1 MVPSE
6 KKKLVKGKRSEV
18 KVKKV
23 TSKYQERKKVDSK
36 RTKNTSIAFSKLRDR
51 IRRIKPNK
59 TTGGVG
65 DDDLDNLD
73 ADFVD
78 IGPIEEEESF
88 GNHDKLVQSIKSIK
102 KSGTKMASI
111 EVRKEPVTKVS
122 ELNLTTRYDLDHD
135 NDQTNDN
142 EGVKDSDPKTSYS
155 TRGRLNVADL
165 LSAAKDVTGVIDKS
179 VKRLKKKKLINPPL
193 NSIESALIER
203 RANHEQVVKKVSKWQ
218 PVVDAHAVASQLI
231 FPLDT
236 PSLHMDSSQEVT
248 SRYKSR
254 NEMEAKIDSLLNQ
267 SKNHLK
273 DDAILTPAE
282 EEYLKTLSL
291 EEAQER
297 HSQLQKMRAL
307 LSYQEAKLRRR
318 KKIKSRSF
326 RRILKK
332 DKLKE
337 AMKEFEELK
346 ERDPE
351 RALQKLSEL
360 DKIRALE
367 RVTLRHKS
375 TGRWAKHNKL
385 RATYDDNARAQLADQ
400 VELSKVLMKKRKLD
414 ESDDED
420 TIGDA
425 NFDPDA
431 DRDANFDVEDDAH
444 FKIPN
449 DFNPWM
455 KSQRSLLEEKIR
467 MSKGKEKGNDSD
479 HETDPDHETNPGH
492 DSDPNKRKR
501 EVKTK
506 EIKASYYQRLTD
518 LVSDDSDDDEEDGIN
533 AKLISEAFA
542 NDDVIVEFEKD
553 KEAHASE
560 EAPKDVDNF
569 LPGWGSWHGPGGDT
583 NLEAVKKKREKFI
596 IKASKRERKD
606 AKLGNVIISEK
617 ANASIQR
624 LQVKQLPRDLKSVPE
639 FESLISTPI
648 GRTWNTQLSFQS
660 LTEPSVVTKMGTI
673 IEPMNTDS
681 LAPFSSKKSYERMK
695 KMKKAEDA
703 KKK

>member
-1 MVPSE
+1 MVASG
-6 KKKLVKGKRSEV
+6 KKKSVKGKRSEV

-23 TSKYQERKKVDSK
+23 ISKNQEGKKQS
-36 RTKNTSIAFSKLRDR
+36 KNTSVAFSKLRDR

-59 TTGGVG
+59 TPDGVG
-65 DDDLDNLD
+65 DDDLDG
-73 ADFVD
+73 DFVD
-78 IGPIEEEESF
+78 IGPIEEDELF
-88 GNHDKLVQSIKSIK
+88 GNHEKLVQSIKSIE
-102 KSGTKMASI
+102 KSVEIASI
-111 EVRKEPVTKVS
+111 EVRKEPVSKVS
-122 ELNLTTRYDLDHD
+122 ELNLTTRYDND
-135 NDQTNDN
+135 NDNDN
-142 EGVKDSDPKTSYS
+142 GDRDSFS
-155 TRGRLNVADL
+155 TRGRLSVADL

-179 VKRLKKKKLINPPL
+179 VKRLKKKKVINPPL
-193 NSIESALIER
+193 NSVESALIER

-218 PVVDAHAVASQLI
+218 SVVDAHAVAPHLV

-236 PSLHMDSSQEVT
+236 PSLHMDTSQEVT

-291 EEAQER
+291 EQAQER

-318 KKIKSRSF
+318 KKIKSKSF
-326 RRILKK
+326 HRILKK

-351 RALQKLSEL
+351 RALEKLSEL

-385 RATYDDNARAQLADQ
+385 RAAYDDNARAQLADQ
-400 VELSKVLMKKRKLD
+400 VELSKVLMKKRKLE
-414 ESDDED
+414 ESDDDDGD
-420 TIGDA
+420 TFGDSNLDA
-425 NFDPDA
+425 DA
-431 DRDANFDVEDDAH
+431 DRDANFDAEEDGAH

-467 MSKGKEKGNDSD
+467 INKGKEGGNDHETIHETGHETG
-479 HETDPDHETNPGH
+479 HETDPKKDKN
-492 DSDPNKRKR
+492 
-501 EVKTK
+501 EVKS
-506 EIKASYYQRLTD
+506 EIKASYFQRLTD
-518 LVSDDSDDDEEDGIN
+518 LVSDEDSEEEGDN
-533 AKLISEAFA
+533 ARLISEAFA
-542 NDDVIVEFEKD
+542 DDDVVVEFERD
-553 KEAHASE
+553 KELQE
-560 EAPKDVDNF
+560 TVEGPRDLDTF
-569 LPGWGSWHGPGGDT
+569 LPGWGSWHAPGDT
-583 NLEAVKKKREKFI
+583 SLETVKRKRRQDRFLI
-596 IKASKRERKD
+596 RAPRRERKD
-606 AKLGNVIISEK
+606 ARLGNVIISEK
-617 ANASIQR
+617 ANASIHR
-624 LQVKQLPRDLKSVPE
+624 LQVRQLPRHLASVPE

-648 GRTWNTQLSFQS
+648 GSTWNTQLSFQS
-660 LTEPSVVTKMGTI
+660 LTQPSVVTKMGTI
-673 IEPMNTDS
+673 IQPMNTDS

-695 KMKKAEDA
+695 KMKKARDA
-703 KKK
+703 EKK